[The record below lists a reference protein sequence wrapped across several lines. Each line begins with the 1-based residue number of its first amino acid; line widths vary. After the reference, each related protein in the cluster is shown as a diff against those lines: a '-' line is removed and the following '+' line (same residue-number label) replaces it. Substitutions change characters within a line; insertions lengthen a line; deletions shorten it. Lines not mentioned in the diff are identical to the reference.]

1 MTRVMKMYL
10 PYALGFLFL
19 VVVFGLATW
28 IVIPKFLETPKYN
41 VELSDK
47 NFEIRWYKSFIKTK
61 VYVEGSQNQALRNGF
76 RPLVRFI
83 GAKERSSEKI
93 SMTVPVMQEQ
103 TQTSTKW
110 AIAFSMPSK
119 YRLDDVPKPSSSNV
133 KHELVPKK
141 LMAVIQFSGR
151 ASEEL
156 IKIKEIELRNW
167 LTGSKYKIIGFA
179 NYYFYND
186 PITPGIFRK
195 NEVLFEVEQ
204 IRS

>member
-1 MTRVMKMYL
+1 MTRVLKMYM
-10 PYALGFLFL
+10 PYALSLLFL
-19 VVVFGLATW
+19 VLVVGFAIW
-28 IVIPKFLETPKYN
+28 IIIPKFLETPKYS
-41 VELSDK
+41 VEMSYK
-47 NFEIRWYKSFIKTK
+47 NFELRWYKSFIKTN
-61 VYVEGSQNQALRNGF
+61 VYAEGSQNQALRNGF

-103 TQTSTKW
+103 TQTSKNW
-110 AIAFSMPSK
+110 VVSFSMPSK
-119 YRLDDVPKPSSSNV
+119 YSLDDIPKPSSSNI

-156 IKIKEIELRNW
+156 IKTKEIELRKW
-167 LTGSKYKIIGFA
+167 LEVSKYKIIGFA

-204 IRS
+204 ILN

>member
-1 MTRVMKMYL
+1 MTRVLKMYM
-10 PYALGFLFL
+10 PYALGLLFL
-19 VVVFGLATW
+19 VLIVGVAIW
-28 IVIPKFLETPKYN
+28 IVIPKFLETPEYN

-47 NFEIRWYKSFIKTK
+47 NFELRSYKSFIKTK
-61 VYVEGSQNQALRNGF
+61 VYMEGSQNQALRNGF

-103 TQTSTKW
+103 TQTSRKW
-110 AIAFSMPSK
+110 AVSFSMPSK
-119 YRLDDVPKPSSSNV
+119 YSLDDVPEPSSSNV

-156 IKIKEIELRNW
+156 IKTKEIELRKW
-167 LTGSKYKIIGFA
+167 LKGSKYKIIGFA

-204 IRS
+204 IGS

>member
-1 MTRVMKMYL
+1 
-10 PYALGFLFL
+10 
-19 VVVFGLATW
+19 
-28 IVIPKFLETPKYN
+28 
-41 VELSDK
+41 
-47 NFEIRWYKSFIKTK
+47 
-61 VYVEGSQNQALRNGF
+61 
-76 RPLVRFI
+76 
-83 GAKERSSEKI
+83 
-93 SMTVPVMQEQ
+93 
-103 TQTSTKW
+103 
-110 AIAFSMPSK
+110 
-119 YRLDDVPKPSSSNV
+119 
-133 KHELVPKK
+133 
-141 LMAVIQFSGR
+141 MAVIQFSGR

>member
-1 MTRVMKMYL
+1 MTRVMKMYM

-28 IVIPKFLETPKYN
+28 IVIPKLLETPKYN

-61 VYVEGSQNQALRNGF
+61 VYMEGSQNQALRNGF

-83 GAKERSSEKI
+83 GAKERTSEKI

-110 AIAFSMPSK
+110 AVAFSMPSK
-119 YRLDDVPKPSSSNV
+119 YRLEDVPKPSSSNV
-133 KHELVPKK
+133 KHERVPKK

>member
-19 VVVFGLATW
+19 VVVVGLATW

-110 AIAFSMPSK
+110 AVAFSMPSK